1 MSANGLGLFD
11 YQFNPDGTPTPQ
23 RLTNYTYQMD
33 ISTMSPSGF
42 VGDNDADKFSS
53 MFAWTGPGF
62 LHGFVSS
69 LSLIIVSEL
78 GDKTF
83 FIAAILAMKNS
94 RMVVFVASMLA
105 LGIMTVLASAL
116 GVAANI
122 IPKAYIHY
130 TSVVLFILFG
140 LKMLKEGYD
149 MGSDE
154 AQEEINAVESSL
166 EKRDSVCNEKGVRLA
181 NGTNQVRSYTSEDPE
196 TGVISSIPEVP
207 LSTKIRR
214 KFLSLVSLAFIQ
226 TFTMIFIAEWGDR
239 SQISTLVLAAR
250 ENFVSVT
257 LGALLGH
264 FLCTG
269 LAVLG
274 GRFIATKI
282 SVKTVTIVGGF
293 VFLIFAAVSLLM
305 PE

>member
-1 MSANGLGLFD
+1 ME
-11 YQFNPDGTPTPQ
+11 P
-23 RLTNYTYQMD
+23 
-33 ISTMSPSGF
+33 
-42 VGDNDADKFSS
+42 NDANKFSN
-53 MFAWTGPGF
+53 MFEWTGPGF
-62 LHGFVSS
+62 LHGFVAS

-94 RMVVFVASMLA
+94 QMLVFVASMLA

-122 IPKAYIHY
+122 IPKIYIHW
-130 TSVVLFILFG
+130 TSVILFVIFG

-149 MGSDE
+149 MSSDE
-154 AQEEINAVESSL
+154 TQEEISAVESSL
-166 EKRDSVCNEKGVRLA
+166 EKREQQNSGRSP
-181 NGTNQVRSYTSEDPE
+181 NGTNPVRSYTTEDPE
-196 TGVISSIPEVP
+196 TGVITSIPEVP
-207 LSTKIRR
+207 WSTKIRR
-214 KFLSLVSLAFIQ
+214 KFLALVSLAFIQ

-239 SQISTLVLAAR
+239 SQISTLVLAAK
-250 ENFVSVT
+250 ENFVAVT
-257 LGALLGH
+257 LGALSGH

-274 GRFIATKI
+274 GRFVASKI

-293 VFLIFAAVSLLM
+293 VFLAFAIASVFM
-305 PE
+305 PATS

>member
-1 MSANGLGLFD
+1 MSTMGPVIQYD
-11 YQFNPDGTPTPQ
+11 YNSDGT
-23 RLTNYTYQMD
+23 L
-33 ISTMSPSGF
+33 SPSRLSNIPYLLDTNTTTPNGYLT
-42 VGDNDADKFSS
+42 DNDADKFSS

-62 LHGFVSS
+62 LHGFISS

-94 RMVVFVASMLA
+94 RTVVFVASMLA
-105 LGIMTVLASAL
+105 LGIMTILASAL

-122 IPKAYIHY
+122 IPKSYIHY
-130 TSVVLFILFG
+130 ASVILFILFG

-149 MGSDE
+149 MSSDE

-166 EKRDSVCNEKGVRLA
+166 EKREHINENGARLP
-181 NGTNQVRSYTSEDPE
+181 NGTSPVRSYTTEDPE
-196 TGVISSIPEVP
+196 TGVICSIPEVP
-207 LSTKIRR
+207 FTTKVRR
-214 KFLSLVSLAFIQ
+214 KFLALVSLAFIQ